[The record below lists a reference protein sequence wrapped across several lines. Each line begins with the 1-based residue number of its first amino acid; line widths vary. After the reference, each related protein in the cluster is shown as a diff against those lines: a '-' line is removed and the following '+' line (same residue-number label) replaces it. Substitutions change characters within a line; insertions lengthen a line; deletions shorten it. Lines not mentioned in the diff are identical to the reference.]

1 MNLKEM
7 ELDKEVK
14 QIELDNVRRILDE
27 LIRENSLLKKVKNNC
42 ESLQLLI
49 QEKDEA
55 NVEYYSA
62 LINYEILLYDEK
74 KKSQEVGSL
83 RSTLSE
89 HDVKI
94 QQLLN
99 KQK

>member
-1 MNLKEM
+1 MRSFTAVLFD
-7 ELDKEVK
+7 LG
-14 QIELDNVRRILDE
+14 
-27 LIRENSLLKKVKNNC
+27 IRENSLLKKVKNNY

-49 QEKDEA
+49 QEKDET
-55 NVEYYSA
+55 NVECYSA

-74 KKSQEVGSL
+74 KKSQEVDSL
-83 RSTLSE
+83 HSTLSE

-99 KQK
+99 NEKNLF